1 MTRLVCVVAD
11 KNIEAAVSA
20 LLESRRPALGLPD
33 FCLKKIVV
41 HPGRDPGCY
50 HKGADFLRG
59 LMGTDDCRGLLVFD
73 QDWQGN
79 PHATAVDT
87 ETAVQEHFA
96 RLGIAGR
103 AEVVVIEP
111 EIEAWVWSSSPHVGQ
126 VLGWDGNHATLRN
139 WLSEQGLWP
148 DDAPK
153 PPDPKAAVEAVL
165 SKQRIPRSS
174 ALYRKLAQKVSLKG
188 CQDAAFLRFR
198 ELLRRQLAENNP
210 DTPVPYGPGI
220 TGGSPGQDRG

>member
-1 MTRLVCVVAD
+1 MTRLACVVAD

-20 LLESRRPALGLPD
+20 LLESRRPALGLPA
-33 FCLKKIVV
+33 FSLEIVV
-41 HPGRDPGCY
+41 HPRRDPGCY
-50 HKGADFLRG
+50 HEGPDFLKG
-59 LMGTDDCRGLLVFD
+59 LMGTDNRQGLLVFD
-73 QDWQGN
+73 QAWKGN

-87 ETAVQEHFA
+87 ETAVRERFEP
-96 RLGIAGR
+96 LGIAGR

-126 VLGWDGNHATLRN
+126 VLGWDGNHTTLRS
-139 WLSEQGLWP
+139 WLAEQGLWP
-148 DDAPK
+148 DKAPK

-174 ALYRKLAQKVSLKG
+174 AIYRNLARRVSLEG

-198 ELLRRQLAENNP
+198 ECLTRIAHHSPLRQHK
-210 DTPVPYGPGI
+210 
-220 TGGSPGQDRG
+220 